1 MTSIENAAH
10 ELRIALQNYGLI
22 WDGVTLGD
30 DWPDET
36 EKLIAVFMSDAI
48 ADALEVQHGR

>member
-10 ELRIALQNYGLI
+10 ELRIALPDYGLI

-30 DWPDET
+30 DWPKTVEA
-36 EKLIAVFMSDAI
+36 LIAEHMSAAI
-48 ADALEVQHGR
+48 ADALEAQTGR